1 MKILVCLSNVPDT
14 TTKIRLAADKQHVD
28 MSGIQW
34 IINPW
39 DELAL
44 SRAIELKEK
53 NPSVIEKITVIT
65 VGSKD
70 TEPTIRKAFAIGA
83 DDGIRINAEAKDAFF
98 VAGQLAEAIKNHN
111 YDIILCGI
119 ESSDYN
125 GCSVGAMLAEFLDM
139 PSVSSVSFLDIENGN
154 VSLNRE
160 IDGGYEKIQTSLPVV
175 AVVQKGIA
183 LEPKIAT
190 MRGIMAARTK
200 PLQVVE
206 PAAMDSLT
214 EDTAYELPEP
224 KAACKMIDPENIA
237 QLVDLL
243 RNEAKAF

>member
-14 TTKIRLAADKQHVD
+14 TTKIRLTPDNQSIDVT
-28 MSGIQW
+28 GVQW

-53 NPSVIEKITVIT
+53 NPAVIEKITVIT
-65 VGSKD
+65 VGNKE
-70 TEPTIRKAFAIGA
+70 TEPTIRKALAMGA
-83 DDGIRINAEAKDAFF
+83 DDAVRINAEPRDAYF
-98 VAGQLAEAIKNHN
+98 VAGQLAEVIKNQP
-111 YDIILCGI
+111 YEIILCGI
-119 ESSDYN
+119 ESSDHN
-125 GCSVGAMLAEFLDM
+125 GCTVGAMLSEFLEV
-139 PSVSSVSFLDIENGN
+139 PSVSSVSFLDVENGN

-160 IDGGYEKIQTSLPVV
+160 VDGGYEKIQTSLPFV
-175 AVVQKGIA
+175 AIVQKGIA
-183 LEPKIAT
+183 LEPKIAA

-206 PAAMDSLT
+206 PANIEALT
-214 EDTAYELPEP
+214 EVTAYELPAA
-224 KAACKMIDPENIA
+224 KASCKMIGADNIA

-243 RNEAKAF
+243 RNEAKVI